1 MSEVTA
7 SEVEEMRAR
16 LLAAARSIR
25 VFGDDDDKNSA
36 WEVVNVG
43 GGRRSDASHDAD
55 FIVSHPLLVRNSDM
69 DGVLTRVIGAMGD
82 SILREDTDF
91 HMLSIGRLKEYWR
104 GVKDTGKNKKGDPKH
119 GFQGNNDCYDKL
131 YGIYRTAN
139 GAHRRIDVVLVPVAC
154 YPSRS

>member
-1 MSEVTA
+1 M
-7 SEVEEMRAR
+7 
-16 LLAAARSIR
+16 
-25 VFGDDDDKNSA
+25 
-36 WEVVNVG
+36 NVG

-55 FIVSHPLLVRNSDM
+55 FVVSHPLLVRNSDM
-69 DGVLTRVIGAMGD
+69 DGVLTRLIGAMGD
-82 SILREDTDF
+82 SILEDTDF

-139 GAHRRIDVVLVPVAC
+139 GAHRRIDVVLVPGAC
-154 YPSRS
+154 YPWRS